1 MYDDNLKAKIDEEFY
16 MLIGMILLVIRNLS
30 IIVEILY
37 RYVLK
42 FVRLW
47 VGLLLSPF
55 LKLLVL
61 VVGGG
66 EAVPELWSA

>member
-1 MYDDNLKAKIDEEFY
+1 MKIDEEFY
-16 MLIGMILLVIRNLS
+16 MLIGMILLVIRNLI

-61 VVGGG
+61 VVGGD
-66 EAVPELWSA
+66 EAIPEHWSA